1 MVYLAENFQ
10 RAREV
15 PETGSSS
22 TLLAL
27 LRAKPP
33 FISSPSTSPSSSG
46 SSSLSSS
53 LLIHLGLGVAAR
65 TALFRGGEPFGMEFT
80 DVAVCR
86 AVGSGLRGVFA
97 RAVAAVFL
105 GTAVIVALEGAF
117 GHLVIVSWGGLG
129 GKGKEGGVICK

>member
-1 MVYLAENFQ
+1 
-10 RAREV
+10 
-15 PETGSSS
+15 
-22 TLLAL
+22 
-27 LRAKPP
+27 
-33 FISSPSTSPSSSG
+33 
-46 SSSLSSS
+46 
-53 LLIHLGLGVAAR
+53 
-65 TALFRGGEPFGMEFT
+65 MEFT

-86 AVGSGLRGVFA
+86 AVGSGLGCVFA